1 MSVGEGWCGWF
12 YTPVC
17 SYKFHALTVY
27 LHPTFTVTPIVGTF
41 GIQSNICGE
50 DLQK

>member
-1 MSVGEGWCGWF
+1 MSVVEGWCGWF

-17 SYKFHALTVY
+17 SYKSHALTVY
-27 LHPTFTVTPIVGTF
+27 LNSTFTVTPIGGTF
-41 GIQSNICGE
+41 GIQLNIYGE

>member
-17 SYKFHALTVY
+17 DYRVYALTVY
-27 LHPTFTVTPIVGTF
+27 LHPEAFLTH
-41 GIQSNICGE
+41 GE
-50 DLQK
+50 LA